1 MTPAQLDAYFTRIN
15 WRPAKETGPEILHA
29 LHRRHPCVFPFENLT
44 PLLGQ
49 TVALDTETLCK
60 KMLTQG
66 RGGYCFE
73 QNRLMAD
80 VLETLGFKVQYLA
93 ARVHWQNPADNILPR
108 THVVLKVD
116 CDDEAWLVDVGFG
129 GLTPMMPLRLQSDIV
144 QRGSHE
150 TFLLSQTQ
158 ALYTLQVGEGPV
170 EGTVEGIVEGI
181 VEEKAE
187 GRAEEKAEKGQWQA
201 MYSFDLQPQELVDL
215 EMMNWYVNSHPQS
228 RFIRQLVAAR
238 REESQRYTLL
248 DNTLRTYQR
257 DGSTERLVLETAASL
272 RAVLQDQLRIAV
284 PEDPAVDKLLARLIE
299 QQASAE
305 KLHT

>member
-15 WRPAKETGPEILHA
+15 WRPAQETGPEILRA

-49 TVALDTETLCK
+49 TVALDTETLCN

-80 VLETLGFKVQYLA
+80 VLKTLGFKVQYLA
-93 ARVHWQNPADNILPR
+93 ARVHWQNPADNVLPR

-116 CDDEAWLVDVGFG
+116 CEDEAWLVDVGFG

-158 ALYTLQVGEGPV
+158 ALYTLQVGEEDG
-170 EGTVEGIVEGI
+170 
-181 VEEKAE
+181 
-187 GRAEEKAEKGQWQA
+187 KGEQWQA

-238 REESQRYTLL
+238 RDEDQRYTLL
-248 DNTLRTYQR
+248 DNTLSTYYR

-272 RAVLQDQLRIAV
+272 KAVLQDQLRIAV
-284 PEDPAVDKLLARLIE
+284 PEDPAADKLLAKLIE
-299 QQASAE
+299 R
-305 KLHT
+305 